1 MAGIEAEEKLE
12 EKELKEGG
20 GEDRVDSSES
30 DEPKVEFNKNGK
42 RFISDLT
49 PCLYKVGPGMELF
62 PREGKKG
69 FRLRKGHKE
78 ERVGG
83 KVEFDSKK
91 VSHSVPA
98 TI

>member
-42 RFISDLT
+42 RFILDLT
-49 PCLYKVGPGMELF
+49 PVHIRWVLAWSSSP
-62 PREGKKG
+62 
-69 FRLRKGHKE
+69 
-78 ERVGG
+78 ERARR
-83 KVEFDSKK
+83 
-91 VSHSVPA
+91 VSA
-98 TI
+98 

>member
-49 PCLYKVGPGMELF
+49 PCSY
-62 PREGKKG
+62 
-69 FRLRKGHKE
+69 
-78 ERVGG
+78 
-83 KVEFDSKK
+83 
-91 VSHSVPA
+91 
-98 TI
+98 